1 MDAQHPNVP
10 FPNFEGKRFKN
21 FWTTF
26 LQRPDGK
33 TCDVVVS
40 TKPTIGRISPPLMHI
55 SGVSNDFSSASGQWK
70 LCETSD
76 PEIRQQ
82 QRELVGR
89 LLADDHST
97 LLRSAEAA
105 HLTPEYKMRHL
116 DLREDLPEQDRRAAA
131 EYPRLR
137 PATAVTSTNVTSA
150 VTSIDSI
157 DNRSA
162 PIHSVVAPD
171 TQTPPPY
178 DHPDHSVDGGKLRK
192 CNPAVTFDTF
202 VEKHQL
208 VDGDQQER
216 IRRRHRDQLLNWIKK
231 RLETPKMKEK
241 RRIAEGEAK
250 CKRQR
255 EENFRSMYGH
265 MYDTS

>member
-10 FPNFEGKRFKN
+10 FPNFEGKHFKN

-33 TCDVVVS
+33 TCDVIVS

-70 LCETSD
+70 LCETLD

-89 LLADDHST
+89 LLANDRST

-105 HLTPEYKMRHL
+105 HLSPEYKMRHL

-137 PATAVTSTNVTSA
+137 PATTVTATNATSA
-150 VTSIDSI
+150 VTPI
-157 DNRSA
+157 DNQPAPTHSA
-162 PIHSVVAPD
+162 VAPN
-171 TQTPPPY
+171 TQSPPPY
-178 DHPDHSVDGGKLRK
+178 DHPDHSVDDGKSRK

-208 VDGDQQER
+208 VDGDHQER
-216 IRRRHRDQLLNWIKK
+216 IRRRHRDQLLKWIKK
-231 RLETPKMKEK
+231 LLEMPKMKEK
-241 RRIAEGEAK
+241 RRIAEGAAEF
-250 CKRQR
+250 KRQR
-255 EENFRSMYGH
+255 EQILHRMHGH
-265 MYDTS
+265 IYDTS